1 MKYVSKYTCTCI
13 LGLGGMKSKFPT
25 QLKFSFIDNED
36 MDGMSHWDAIQNLEE
51 TKRTEFIYN
60 LDDMNPPVTGHAA
73 IRYALVTIFLNI
85 EDMGD
90 VGTATRCM
98 LYYKAIL

>member
-1 MKYVSKYTCTCI
+1 
-13 LGLGGMKSKFPT
+13 
-25 QLKFSFIDNED
+25 

-73 IRYALVTIFLNI
+73 IRYALDPLKQQKSCGDNIFFI
-85 EDMGD
+85 EDTGEGVLECYTVCVPQRD
-90 VGTATRCM
+90 IFFKLAYLTDGRTA
-98 LYYKAIL
+98 INSN